1 MTIWRADL
9 SCCLDSSNICIY
21 CVCVCVCV
29 CVWRGVGVGGVG
41 VDGRSVGAGCVVIQ
55 CKMG

>member
-1 MTIWRADL
+1 MLICPAV
-9 SCCLDSSNICIY
+9 SNLPIY
-21 CVCVCVCV
+21 VYIVCV